1 MNCTPLTAGSG
12 AASLRRRGGY
22 GDGQGDAL
30 PLISCSQAATLRLGG
45 GYGNFGSGSWE
56 RGFANEIRA
65 WERSIAIFWLTEK
78 KDPLIY
84 PPLDLI
90 LASCD
95 SAIGGGGMAKNS
107 F

>member
-1 MNCTPLTAGSG
+1 MGPGGQKKSLSFENAKMNCTPLTAGSG

-45 GYGNFGSGSWE
+45 GYGNFSSGSWE

-65 WERSIAIFWLTEK
+65 WERSFAIAT
-78 KDPLIY
+78 
-84 PPLDLI
+84 
-90 LASCD
+90 
-95 SAIGGGGMAKNS
+95 
-107 F
+107 